1 MVILE
6 KIKEICFNV
15 ATIGGLGK
23 WRTGSFLA
31 SLLAF
36 PLLIFDRILYDIS
49 PTLFYWFIC
58 LFLVFCWLVIYF
70 ALNFIS
76 DEYPSTIVIDK
87 VIGMMITFAFIP
99 LKWKLMVFGFIF
111 FHVVDFFRP
120 LVLRE
125 GLGRKI
131 NELPFG
137 LGILAGDAVSG
148 VICNLFLQLIVWL
161 MV

>member
-1 MVILE
+1 MAILE
-6 KIKEICFNV
+6 KIKKFSFNI
-15 ATIGGLGK
+15 ASIGGLGRWK
-23 WRTGSFLA
+23 TGNFVA

-36 PLLIFDRILYDIS
+36 PLLAVDRILYNFS
-49 PTLFYWFIC
+49 STLFYWFVA
-58 LFLVFCWLVIYF
+58 LSLGFGWLITYF
-70 ALNFIS
+70 ALKFIS
-76 DEYPSTIVIDK
+76 DEYPSSIVINK

-111 FHVVDFFRP
+111 FHIVDFFRP
-120 LVLRE
+120 ILLRE

-137 LGILAGDAVSG
+137 LGILAGDIVSG
-148 VICNLFLQLIVWL
+148 VICNVFLQLIVWL